1 MQLYFREVG
10 KGDRAIII
18 LHGLYGASDNWMTIA
33 ASLSEKFRVIL
44 PDQRNHGRSPHH
56 ENHRYEALS
65 GDVYELI
72 QSMGLQ
78 KVILIGHSMGG
89 KTAMH
94 LALKYPELIGHL
106 VVIDIAPKDYGAFAN
121 YAEITNKHDLIIDAM
136 LSVNPSQ
143 WANRTEID
151 NELKKNLPNKGLR
164 QFLMKNIR
172 RSSTGQYQ
180 WQLNLEALRSNLPE
194 IMDGFSNLI
203 PGQTLSIPQ
212 IPTLFI
218 KGELSPYIMDEDS
231 LIISRF
237 FPKAQTVTIPAAG
250 HWLHAEQPEL
260 LIKTLLY
267 FLD

>member
-1 MQLYFREVG
+1 MHLYFREVG
-10 KGDRAIII
+10 NGDRTIII

-33 ASLSEKFRVIL
+33 SSLSEKFRVIL

-56 ENHRYEALS
+56 ENHTYEALS

-72 QSMGLQ
+72 QLMGLQ

-89 KTAMH
+89 KTAMR
-94 LALKYPELIGHL
+94 LALEYPELIDHL

-121 YAEITNKHDLIIDAM
+121 YAEITNKHDLIIDTM

-151 NELKKNLPNKGLR
+151 SELKKSLPNKGLR

-180 WQLNLEALRSNLPE
+180 WQLNLEALRRNLPE

-203 PGQTLSIPQ
+203 PGQTLSRPQ

-231 LIISRF
+231 LVISRF
-237 FPKAQTVTIPAAG
+237 FPKAQTITIPAAG